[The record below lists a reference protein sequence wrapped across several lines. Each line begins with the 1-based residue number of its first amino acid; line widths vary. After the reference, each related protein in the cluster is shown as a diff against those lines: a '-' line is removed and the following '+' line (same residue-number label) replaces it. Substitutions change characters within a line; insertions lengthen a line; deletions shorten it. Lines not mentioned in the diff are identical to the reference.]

1 LPFTIIL
8 VSLDALV
15 IIVALIGAY
24 FFRFGLLPMPPGIG
38 QPPFD
43 PYLYTVPVVIVLWL
57 IILKALGLYG
67 RRGRNFGWDSIFA
80 LLGAVLLG
88 LVFLG
93 AVGFVYRGFSYSRT
107 VLAIAGTFAF
117 LGFCVARAAAVQ
129 VRAHLLRRGVGAKRT
144 LVVGTSV
151 AANELCRRLLN
162 GPASD
167 YYLVGVVPAGGGE
180 PEEGCKVLGELEDF
194 FGVVAREKIG
204 VVFFGGD
211 VPDQVLL
218 DLVLEC
224 DLKGVEVR
232 MLPSTLELMA
242 SKVYADEA
250 LGVPVFALRQFR
262 LTGFNRF
269 IKRVIDVAA
278 AAFLLAVFAPPS
290 ALMALIVKLT
300 SPGPVLYR
308 QVRVG
313 QDGRTFE
320 LLKFRSMRQD
330 AEAETGPVFAQ
341 ANDERVT
348 LFGRFLRRTSLD
360 EVPQFLNVLKGDM
373 SVVGPRPERPYFV
386 EKFASDVP
394 RYVER
399 HKVKSGMTGWAQVNG
414 LRGNTSIARRVEYD
428 LYYIENWSLLFDLKI
443 ILRTLAQVISGKGQ

>member
-1 LPFTIIL
+1 LIL
-8 VSLDALV
+8 ALLDALV
-15 IIVALIGAY
+15 IVVSFAGAY
-24 FFRFGLLPMPPGIG
+24 FFRFGLLPMLPGMG
-38 QPPFD
+38 RPPFE
-43 PYLYTVPVVIVLWL
+43 PYLYPLPVVVVLWL
-57 IILKALGLYG
+57 TILKALGLYG
-67 RRGRNFGWDSIFA
+67 RRGRNFGWDTIFA
-80 LLGAVLLG
+80 LLGGVLLG
-88 LVFLG
+88 SVFLG
-93 AVGFVYRGFSYSRT
+93 AVGFVYRGFSYSRL
-107 VLAIAGTFAF
+107 VLVVAAAFAF
-117 LGFCVARAAAVQ
+117 VGLCAARAVAVYG
-129 VRAHLLRRGVGAKRT
+129 RGYLLKRGVGAKRT
-144 LVVGTSV
+144 LVVGMSV
-151 AANELCRRLLN
+151 AANELCRRLTN

-167 YYLVGVVPAGGGE
+167 YYLVGAIRAGGGSGE
-180 PEEGCKVLGELEDF
+180 DCKILGELEDF
-194 FGVVAREKIG
+194 FDVVVREKVA

-211 VPDQVLL
+211 IPDHVLL

-224 DLKGVEVR
+224 DIKGIEVR

-269 IKRVIDVAA
+269 IKRAVDVVAA
-278 AAFLLAVFAPPS
+278 ALSLAAFAPAW
-290 ALMALIVKLT
+290 ALIALIVKLT

-313 QDGRTFE
+313 QDGRRFE
-320 LLKFRSMRQD
+320 FLKFRSMRQD
-330 AEAETGPVFAQ
+330 AEAETGPVFAK

-348 LFGRFLRRTSLD
+348 LFGRFLRRASLD
-360 EVPQFLNVLKGDM
+360 EVPQLLNVLKGDM
-373 SVVGPRPERPYFV
+373 SIVGPRPERPYFV
-386 EKFASDVP
+386 EKFVSDIP

-443 ILRTLAQVISGKGQ
+443 ILRTLGQVVSGKGQ

>member
-1 LPFTIIL
+1 MAFIL
-8 VSLDALV
+8 ILALLDALA
-15 IIVALIGAY
+15 IAAAFAGAY
-24 FFRFGLLPMPPGIG
+24 FFRFGVLPMLPGIG
-38 QPPFD
+38 RPAFE
-43 PYLYTVPVVIVLWL
+43 PYLYPLPVVVVLL
-57 IILKALGLYG
+57 LVILKALGLYG
-67 RRGRNFGWDSIFA
+67 RRARNFGWDTIFA

-88 LVFLG
+88 AVFLG
-93 AVGFVYRGFSYSRT
+93 AVGFVYRGFSYSRL
-107 VLAIAGTFAF
+107 VLAVAAAFAF
-117 LGFCVARAAAVQ
+117 GGLCVARGAAVY
-129 VRAHLLRRGVGAKRT
+129 VRGYLLKRGVGAKRT

-162 GPASD
+162 GPPSD
-167 YYLVGVVPAGGGE
+167 YYLVGLIRAG
-180 PEEGCKVLGELEDF
+180 EGRVEKGCPVLGDLEDF
-194 FGVVAREKIG
+194 FDVVNRERVG
-204 VVFFGGD
+204 AVFFGGD
-211 VPDQVLL
+211 IPDQVLL

-224 DLKGVEVR
+224 DLKGIEVR
-232 MLPSTLELMA
+232 MLPTTMDLMA

-250 LGVPVFALRQFR
+250 LGVPVFALKQFR

-269 IKRVIDVAA
+269 IKRLMDVVAA
-278 AAFLLAVFAPPS
+278 ALLLMVFGPAW
-290 ALMALIVKLT
+290 ALISAIKKLT

-308 QVRVG
+308 QDRIG
-313 QDGRTFE
+313 QDGRPFN

-330 AEAETGPVFAQ
+330 AEAETGPVFAK
-341 ANDERVT
+341 ADDDRVT

-360 EVPQFLNVLKGDM
+360 EVPQLLNVLKGDM

-386 EKFASDVP
+386 ERFVSDVP

-443 ILRTLAQVISGKGQ
+443 ILRTLGQVIKRKGQ

>member
-1 LPFTIIL
+1 MIL
-8 VSLDALV
+8 ALLDALV
-15 IIVALIGAY
+15 IVVAFAGAY
-24 FFRFGLLPMPPGIG
+24 FFRFGLLPMLPGIG
-38 QPPFD
+38 RPPFE
-43 PYLYTVPVVIVLWL
+43 PYLYPLPVVVVLWL
-57 IILKALGLYG
+57 TILKALGLYG
-67 RRGRNFGWDSIFA
+67 RRGRNFGWDTIFA
-80 LLGAVLLG
+80 LLGGVLLG
-88 LVFLG
+88 SVFLG
-93 AVGFVYRGFSYSRT
+93 AVGFVYRGFSYSRL
-107 VLAIAGTFAF
+107 VLVVAAAFAF
-117 LGFCVARAAAVQ
+117 VGLCAARAVAVYG
-129 VRAHLLRRGVGAKRT
+129 RGYLLKRGVGAKRT
-144 LVVGTSV
+144 LVVGMSV
-151 AANELCRRLLN
+151 AANELCRRLTN

-167 YYLVGVVPAGGGE
+167 YYLVGAIRAGGGSGE
-180 PEEGCKVLGELEDF
+180 DCKILGELEDF
-194 FGVVAREKIG
+194 FDVVVREKVA

-211 VPDQVLL
+211 IPDHVLL

-224 DLKGVEVR
+224 DIKGIEVR

-269 IKRVIDVAA
+269 IKRAVDVVAA
-278 AAFLLAVFAPPS
+278 ALSLAAFAPAW
-290 ALMALIVKLT
+290 ALIALIVKLT

-313 QDGRTFE
+313 QDGRRFE
-320 LLKFRSMRQD
+320 FLKFRSMRQD
-330 AEAETGPVFAQ
+330 AEAETGPVFAK

-348 LFGRFLRRTSLD
+348 LFGRFLRRASLD
-360 EVPQFLNVLKGDM
+360 EVPQLLNVLKGDM
-373 SVVGPRPERPYFV
+373 SIVGPRPERPYFV
-386 EKFASDVP
+386 EKFVSDIP

-443 ILRTLAQVISGKGQ
+443 ILRTLGQVVSGKGQ